1 MDSFRIRVMSFNVR
15 GSFRDRG
22 TGNSWRSRAALNVAT
37 IKRHA
42 PDLIGLQEVQSCNRR
57 TYRRELRR
65 YEEARGP
72 RYGNAPPFD
81 FNAILYD
88 PERLELLDS
97 GGFWLSETPGRF
109 SRSWQTRVARSAN
122 WALFKAA
129 DADLTL
135 LHLNTHL
142 DHVSGAARLEGSRLI
157 LRKISRIAGRCAEEP
172 AVLVTGDFN
181 CRPGAPP
188 YLTFV
193 EGGFLDT
200 YLAAGNEE
208 RPDANTFHAFRGLR
222 YRETRPRRKP
232 RRIDWILLKDPAG
245 LLRPASHRIVHDRD
259 ETTGAYPSDHYPIFT
274 DLVPAVREAAGEG
287 GGTKRR
293 VSSKAREGIPLSGK
307 ARTQGGRNKMSVAT
321 VTELSAVSTESFE
334 AAIQEG
340 IQRAT
345 STLRNVESAWIKDM
359 NVMIED
365 GQVTGYKVNME
376 ITFVL
381 E

>member
-1 MDSFRIRVMSFNVR
+1 MDEHRIRVMSFNVR
-15 GSFRDRG
+15 GSLRDLG
-22 TGNSWRSRAALNVAT
+22 TENSWRSRAALNIAT

-42 PDLIGLQEVQSCNRR
+42 PDLIGLQEVQLLNRR
-57 TYRRELRR
+57 TYQRKLPGYAEV
-65 YEEARGP
+65 RGP

-88 PERLELLDS
+88 PGRLELLDS
-97 GGFWLSETPGRF
+97 GGFWLSKTPERF
-109 SRSWQTRVARSAN
+109 SKSWRTRVARSAN
-122 WALFKAA
+122 WALFEAV

-142 DHVSGAARLEGSRLI
+142 DHMSAAARLEGSRLI
-157 LRKISRIAGRCAEEP
+157 LRELSRLAGGLVEKP
-172 AVLVTGDFN
+172 AIIVTGDFN

-188 YLTFV
+188 YLAFV
-193 EGGFLDT
+193 ENGFVDT

-208 RPDANTFHAFRGLR
+208 RPDANTFHAFRGHR
-222 YRETRPRRKP
+222 YRDARPRRKP
-232 RRIDWILLKDPAG
+232 RRIDWVLLKDPTG
-245 LLRPASHRIVHDRD
+245 RLRPASHRIVRDHD
-259 ETTGAYPSDHYPIFT
+259 ETKGAYPSDHYPIFT
-274 DLVPAVREAAGEG
+274 DLVPAGPRTAREGRGA
-287 GGTKRR
+287 KRR
-293 VSSKAREGIPLSGK
+293 VSPAAAEGIPFRGR
-307 ARTQGGRNKMSVAT
+307 ARSQGGRDKMSVAT

-365 GQVTGYKVNME
+365 GKVTGYKVNME